1 MSLKDTIEGVLQ
13 EAEGNT
19 VSRPKKEAESV
30 AADDDK
36 KGFSRS
42 SAAKARPAR
51 EAASSVRVS
60 SGSSSKG
67 GLGTPETKEEK
78 RDRRRREREEENLR
92 NRAYDLVLRSMPD
105 YRRTDRVFWILV
117 GVGMVFAVI
126 SLVAMYR
133 FGEVTDVT
141 SPVGMFSTGA
151 LLLAYVCIIGAIIFS
166 RTQFGRDVI
175 AVGGNPEAARVSGIS
190 VPRTRILVSALLG
203 VTIAITALVSCGRVA
218 SAQTTLGGDTVMD
231 IIAAVVIGGTPMG
244 GGSGTVVGT
253 LFGCLVIGLISN
265 GLNLLRVSSFWQMV
279 SKGVIILVAVILDVY
294 SERIYE
300 RMRNKD

>member
-151 LLLAYVCIIGAIIFS
+151 LLLAYVCIIGAIIFDFVK
-166 RTQFGRDVI
+166 RRPFRKQAQAR
-175 AVGGNPEAARVSGIS
+175 VGGLTEKKLIELFEQDRAARVA
-190 VPRTRILVSALLG
+190 R
-203 VTIAITALVSCGRVA
+203 
-218 SAQTTLGGDTVMD
+218 Q
-231 IIAAVVIGGTPMG
+231 AAKEA
-244 GGSGTVVGT
+244 
-253 LFGCLVIGLISN
+253 
-265 GLNLLRVSSFWQMV
+265 RR
-279 SKGVIILVAVILDVY
+279 K
-294 SERIYE
+294 R
-300 RMRNKD
+300 K

>member
-1 MSLKDTIEGVLQ
+1 MSLKDTIEGALQ

-151 LLLAYVCIIGAIIFS
+151 LLLAYVCIIGAIIFDFVK
-166 RTQFGRDVI
+166 RRPFRKQAQAR
-175 AVGGNPEAARVSGIS
+175 VGGLTEKKLIELFEQDRAARVA
-190 VPRTRILVSALLG
+190 R
-203 VTIAITALVSCGRVA
+203 
-218 SAQTTLGGDTVMD
+218 Q
-231 IIAAVVIGGTPMG
+231 AAKEA
-244 GGSGTVVGT
+244 
-253 LFGCLVIGLISN
+253 
-265 GLNLLRVSSFWQMV
+265 RR
-279 SKGVIILVAVILDVY
+279 K
-294 SERIYE
+294 R
-300 RMRNKD
+300 K

>member
-1 MSLKDTIEGVLQ
+1 MSLKDTIEGALQ

-105 YRRTDRVFWILV
+105 YRRTDRVFWVLV

-133 FGEVTDVT
+133 FGGVTDVT

-151 LLLAYVCIIGAIIFS
+151 LLLAYVCIIGAIIFDFVK
-166 RTQFGRDVI
+166 RRPFRKQAQAR
-175 AVGGNPEAARVSGIS
+175 VGGLTEKKLIELFEQDRAAQVARQAAKEAR
-190 VPRTRILVSALLG
+190 RKR
-203 VTIAITALVSCGRVA
+203 
-218 SAQTTLGGDTVMD
+218 
-231 IIAAVVIGGTPMG
+231 
-244 GGSGTVVGT
+244 
-253 LFGCLVIGLISN
+253 
-265 GLNLLRVSSFWQMV
+265 
-279 SKGVIILVAVILDVY
+279 K
-294 SERIYE
+294 
-300 RMRNKD
+300 

>member
-1 MSLKDTIEGVLQ
+1 MSLKDTIEGALQ

-105 YRRTDRVFWILV
+105 YRRTDRVFWVLV

-151 LLLAYVCIIGAIIFS
+151 LLLAYVCSIGAIIFDLVK
-166 RTQFGRDVI
+166 RRPFRKQAQAR
-175 AVGGNPEAARVSGIS
+175 VGGLTEKKLIELFEQDRAAQVARQAAKEAR
-190 VPRTRILVSALLG
+190 RKR
-203 VTIAITALVSCGRVA
+203 
-218 SAQTTLGGDTVMD
+218 
-231 IIAAVVIGGTPMG
+231 
-244 GGSGTVVGT
+244 
-253 LFGCLVIGLISN
+253 
-265 GLNLLRVSSFWQMV
+265 
-279 SKGVIILVAVILDVY
+279 K
-294 SERIYE
+294 
-300 RMRNKD
+300 

>member
-1 MSLKDTIEGVLQ
+1 MSLKDTIEGALQ

-60 SGSSSKG
+60 TGSSSKV

-105 YRRTDRVFWILV
+105 YRRTDRVFWVLV

-151 LLLAYVCIIGAIIFS
+151 LLLAYVCIIGAIIFDFVK
-166 RTQFGRDVI
+166 RRPFRKQAQAR
-175 AVGGNPEAARVSGIS
+175 VGGLTEKKLIELFEQDRAAQVARQAAKEAR
-190 VPRTRILVSALLG
+190 RKR
-203 VTIAITALVSCGRVA
+203 
-218 SAQTTLGGDTVMD
+218 
-231 IIAAVVIGGTPMG
+231 
-244 GGSGTVVGT
+244 
-253 LFGCLVIGLISN
+253 
-265 GLNLLRVSSFWQMV
+265 
-279 SKGVIILVAVILDVY
+279 K
-294 SERIYE
+294 
-300 RMRNKD
+300 

>member
-1 MSLKDTIEGVLQ
+1 MSLKDTIEGALQ

-105 YRRTDRVFWILV
+105 YRRTDRVFWVLV
-117 GVGMVFAVI
+117 GVGMVFAVT

-151 LLLAYVCIIGAIIFS
+151 LLLAYVCIIGAIIFDFVK
-166 RTQFGRDVI
+166 RRPFRKQAQAR
-175 AVGGNPEAARVSGIS
+175 VGGLTEKKLIELFEQDRAAQVARQAAKEAR
-190 VPRTRILVSALLG
+190 RKR
-203 VTIAITALVSCGRVA
+203 
-218 SAQTTLGGDTVMD
+218 
-231 IIAAVVIGGTPMG
+231 
-244 GGSGTVVGT
+244 
-253 LFGCLVIGLISN
+253 
-265 GLNLLRVSSFWQMV
+265 
-279 SKGVIILVAVILDVY
+279 K
-294 SERIYE
+294 
-300 RMRNKD
+300 

>member
-1 MSLKDTIEGVLQ
+1 MSLKDTIEGALQ

-60 SGSSSKG
+60 TGTSSKG
-67 GLGTPETKEEK
+67 GLFGTPETKEEK
-78 RDRRRREREEENLR
+78 RDRKRREREEENLR

-105 YRRTDRVFWILV
+105 YRRTDRVFWVLV

-133 FGEVTDVT
+133 FGEATDVT

-151 LLLAYVCIIGAIIFS
+151 LLLAYACIIGAIIFDFVK
-166 RTQFGRDVI
+166 RRPFRKQAQAR
-175 AVGGNPEAARVSGIS
+175 VGGLTEKKLIELFEQDRAAQVARQAAKEAR
-190 VPRTRILVSALLG
+190 RKR
-203 VTIAITALVSCGRVA
+203 
-218 SAQTTLGGDTVMD
+218 
-231 IIAAVVIGGTPMG
+231 
-244 GGSGTVVGT
+244 
-253 LFGCLVIGLISN
+253 
-265 GLNLLRVSSFWQMV
+265 
-279 SKGVIILVAVILDVY
+279 K
-294 SERIYE
+294 
-300 RMRNKD
+300 

>member
-1 MSLKDTIEGVLQ
+1 MSLKDTIEGALQ

-105 YRRTDRVFWILV
+105 YRRTDRVFWVLV

-141 SPVGMFSTGA
+141 SPVDMFSTGA
-151 LLLAYVCIIGAIIFS
+151 LLLAYVCIIGAIIFDFVK
-166 RTQFGRDVI
+166 RRPFRKQAQAR
-175 AVGGNPEAARVSGIS
+175 VGGLTEKKLIELFEQDRAAQVARQAAKEAR
-190 VPRTRILVSALLG
+190 RKR
-203 VTIAITALVSCGRVA
+203 
-218 SAQTTLGGDTVMD
+218 
-231 IIAAVVIGGTPMG
+231 
-244 GGSGTVVGT
+244 
-253 LFGCLVIGLISN
+253 
-265 GLNLLRVSSFWQMV
+265 
-279 SKGVIILVAVILDVY
+279 K
-294 SERIYE
+294 
-300 RMRNKD
+300 

>member
-1 MSLKDTIEGVLQ
+1 MPLKDTSEGALQ

-151 LLLAYVCIIGAIIFS
+151 LLLAYVCIIGAIIFDFVK
-166 RTQFGRDVI
+166 RRPFRKQAQAR
-175 AVGGNPEAARVSGIS
+175 VGGLTEKKLIELFEQDRAAQVARQAAKEAR
-190 VPRTRILVSALLG
+190 RKR
-203 VTIAITALVSCGRVA
+203 
-218 SAQTTLGGDTVMD
+218 
-231 IIAAVVIGGTPMG
+231 
-244 GGSGTVVGT
+244 
-253 LFGCLVIGLISN
+253 
-265 GLNLLRVSSFWQMV
+265 
-279 SKGVIILVAVILDVY
+279 K
-294 SERIYE
+294 
-300 RMRNKD
+300 

>member
-1 MSLKDTIEGVLQ
+1 MSLKDTIEGALQ

-19 VSRPKKEAESV
+19 VSRPKKEAEAV

-105 YRRTDRVFWILV
+105 YRRTDRVFWVLV
-117 GVGMVFAVI
+117 GVGMVFAVT

-151 LLLAYVCIIGAIIFS
+151 LLLAYVCIIGAIIFDFVK
-166 RTQFGRDVI
+166 RRPFRKQAQAR
-175 AVGGNPEAARVSGIS
+175 VGGLTEKKLIELFEQDRAAQVARQAAKEAR
-190 VPRTRILVSALLG
+190 RKR
-203 VTIAITALVSCGRVA
+203 
-218 SAQTTLGGDTVMD
+218 
-231 IIAAVVIGGTPMG
+231 
-244 GGSGTVVGT
+244 
-253 LFGCLVIGLISN
+253 
-265 GLNLLRVSSFWQMV
+265 
-279 SKGVIILVAVILDVY
+279 K
-294 SERIYE
+294 
-300 RMRNKD
+300 